1 MEIIRDLEPH
11 PRHLYTGALGF
22 LRPGGSGVFSIPIR
36 TVLLDRLASTA
47 EMRVGGGITAGSTS
61 SGEYEECRIKMAFLT
76 TPRIVFSL
84 LETLLLRDGQYGLL
98 DRHLNRM
105 ESSAGYFLFP
115 FPRERV
121 VRALEE
127 LRLNLGQNTSRVR
140 LLLDEDGTPRVE
152 SAPLSLLAPA
162 RPLRIGLAHEPVSS
176 KDVFL
181 FHKTTNRRV
190 YEARLGDRPDCE
202 DVILFNERG
211 ELTEATRAN
220 LVLDI
225 EGELV
230 TPPVECGLLAGTF
243 RQEML
248 DSGVIGER
256 ILYPTD
262 LARARRILLINS
274 VRGWMDAAT
283 AMGK

>member
-1 MEIIRDLEPH
+1 
-11 PRHLYTGALGF
+11 
-22 LRPGGSGVFSIPIR
+22 
-36 TVLLDRLASTA
+36 
-47 EMRVGGGITAGSTS
+47 
-61 SGEYEECRIKMAFLT
+61 
-76 TPRIVFSL
+76 
-84 LETLLLRDGQYGLL
+84 
-98 DRHLNRM
+98 
-105 ESSAGYFLFP
+105 
-115 FPRERV
+115 V